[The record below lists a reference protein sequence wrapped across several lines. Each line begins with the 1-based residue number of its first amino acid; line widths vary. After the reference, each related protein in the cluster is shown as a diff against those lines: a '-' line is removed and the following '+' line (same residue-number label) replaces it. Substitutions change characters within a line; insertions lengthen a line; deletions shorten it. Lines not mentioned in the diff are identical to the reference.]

1 MIHVIPTNR
10 QAWIAMFTLFAII
23 TVGTLIMLNQL
34 LIGLLVMLLSVL
46 ALTTLYHQSISTT
59 STVASTAAQSGAW
72 QYDPQEPVLL
82 TSIISADGETHT
94 ARVVP
99 LEQREGH
106 QLLLTIDGYLVIDSS
121 GQVIYKL

>member
-23 TVGTLIMLNQL
+23 TVGTLIVLNQL
-34 LIGLLVMLLSVL
+34 LIGLLVMLLSAL
-46 ALTTLYHQSISTT
+46 ALTTLYRQSISTA

-121 GQVIYKL
+121 GRVIHKL